1 LLYVVLILGLVICAI
16 FAVRAKQMLTAV
28 LWLIGTSAVLSVLFY
43 IMGACRLAVIELSV
57 GAGLIA
63 VLFVFAISIASDE
76 PVTLSSLVPRP
87 LAWVFV
93 VLAVG
98 FTAWRVLP
106 TGGSMVPVNGC
117 VESTVLWHERSL
129 DTLIQVFLIFAGV
142 IGMLGLLSGSR
153 KRPPVGLEAEGDE
166 L

>member
-1 LLYVVLILGLVICAI
+1 MLYVVLILGLIVCAI
-16 FAVRAKQMLTAV
+16 FAVRAKQMLTSV
-28 LWLIGTSAVLSVLFY
+28 LWLIGTSAVLSVLFFF
-43 IMGACRLAVIELSV
+43 MGVCRLAVIELSV

-76 PVTLSSLVPRP
+76 PVTLKSLLPRP

-106 TGGSMVPVNGC
+106 VDGPVIPVGGC

-142 IGMLGLLSGSR
+142 VGMLGLLSGSR
-153 KRPPVGLEAEGDE
+153 KRPPIGLEAEGDE